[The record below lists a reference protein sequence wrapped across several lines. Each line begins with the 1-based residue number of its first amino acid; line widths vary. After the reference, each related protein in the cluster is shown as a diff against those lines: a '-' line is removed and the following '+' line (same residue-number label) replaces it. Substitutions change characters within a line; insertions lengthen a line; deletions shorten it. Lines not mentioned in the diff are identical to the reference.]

1 MTIRII
7 VKEVRLK
14 HDMSLR
20 DLEKKSGVAKSTLSN
35 IENNYTDAK
44 VSTLCKIAKGIG
56 CKLDDLVKY

>member
-20 DLEKKSGVAKSTLSN
+20 DLEKKSGVAKSTISN
-35 IENNYTDAK
+35 IENNNTDAK

-56 CKLDDLVKY
+56 CNLDDLVKY